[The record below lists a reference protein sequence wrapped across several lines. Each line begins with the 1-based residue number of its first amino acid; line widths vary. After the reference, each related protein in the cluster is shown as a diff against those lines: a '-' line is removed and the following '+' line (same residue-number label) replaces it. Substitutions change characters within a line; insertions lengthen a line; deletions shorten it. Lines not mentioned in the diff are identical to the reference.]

1 MEKPK
6 YYDDYYLQY
15 SIPHLEGTVEDRI
28 SEVNRE
34 IADIKRL
41 KWENRLS
48 SRDIEDCSDLQQMH
62 LEWSWSLSE
71 LRDELACLEYHQS
84 LNVAIED

>member
-6 YYDDYYLQY
+6 YYDDYLQY
-15 SIPHLEGTVEDRI
+15 SIPYLEGTVEDRI
-28 SEVNRE
+28 SEIKHE

-62 LEWSWSLSE
+62 LEWSWALSE
-71 LRDELACLEYHQS
+71 LKDELACLEYHQS
-84 LNVAIED
+84 LNIAIEE